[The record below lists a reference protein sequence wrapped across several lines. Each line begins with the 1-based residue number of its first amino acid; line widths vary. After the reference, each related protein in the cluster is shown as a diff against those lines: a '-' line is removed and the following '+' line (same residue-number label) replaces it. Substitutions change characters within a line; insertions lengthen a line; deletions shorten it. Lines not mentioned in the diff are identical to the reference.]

1 MDEKGCWDIS
11 QRHRVHRDRASGF
24 GKKKKLILAYLAS
37 LWFRDF
43 LPLRREDRKGVFCWA
58 CAVHGVLC
66 VLAVKRGDRKSEAGK
81 WVVLDTCSC
90 YAYYRNM

>member
-1 MDEKGCWDIS
+1 MRRDAGIS
-11 QRHRVHRDRASGF
+11 HRGTEYTEIEFQDSGR
-24 GKKKKLILAYLAS
+24 KKLKIIFAYLAS
-37 LWFRDF
+37 WRFRDF
-43 LPLRREDRKGVFCWA
+43 LPLRREGREGVFVWA